1 MKKMRGALAARR
13 LACYLHTIGIRPAM
27 ENMTNRDRYRM
38 FLSTY
43 SSLSKDLRRE
53 VRRRGRRVIREVGL
67 IEATQQAYPTWHIAP
82 TIHLTQAERTEQM
95 AALMQQSLGQCAS
108 CSSWGHPKR
117 AWPTRE
123 LAEAFRPFAG
133 DMSLQCYEC
142 PVSGSYHLGHRIEAA
157 SALSPKSKAP
167 SYETHRP

>member
-1 MKKMRGALAARR
+1 MKKMRCTLAARR
-13 LACYLHTIGIRPAM
+13 LACYLDIVDIRLAM
-27 ENMTNRDRYRM
+27 ENMTNRYRYRLL
-38 FLSTY
+38 LSTY
-43 SSLSKDLRRE
+43 SALPKE
-53 VRRRGRRVIREVGL
+53 VRREARLRRVIREVGL
-67 IEATQQAYPTWHIAP
+67 IEATQQAYPTWAIAP
-82 TIHLTQAERTEQM
+82 TIQLTQAERTQQM

-142 PVSGSYHLGHRIEAA
+142 PVSGSYHLGHRNEAA
-157 SALSPKSKAP
+157 SSVGPKGES
-167 SYETHRP
+167 TVV